1 MALTGLTPTRWFR
14 NVSEPTVTDPATTPM
29 RGSGDPLSRLHHEM
43 DRMFD
48 SFFGDN
54 GSWSFLRPA
63 AGRNG
68 MGALLTP
75 QLDIAERKD
84 TYSIS
89 VELPGVDPED
99 MELSADDESLTIRAE
114 KQFQKTEGDDDTRY
128 HRMERSHGR
137 FERMLALPA
146 DADSENINAEF
157 KNGVLEITI
166 PRRADVASTRG
177 RRIEIKSD

>member
-1 MALTGLTPTRWFR
+1 MALTGLTPSRWFR

-29 RGSGDPLSRLHHEM
+29 RSGGDPLSRIHQEM

-48 SFFGDN
+48 SFFGD
-54 GSWSFLRPA
+54 GSGWSVMRPSG
-63 AGRNG
+63 GRNG
-68 MGALLTP
+68 VGALLMP
-75 QLDIAERKD
+75 QLDIAENKD
-84 TYSIS
+84 AYTIS
-89 VELPGVDPED
+89 VELPGVDPEN

-114 KQFQKTEGDDDTRY
+114 KQFRKTEDDDETRF

-146 DADSENINAEF
+146 DADSDNIGAEF
-157 KNGVLEITI
+157 RNGVLEITI

-177 RRIEIKSD
+177 RRIEVRSD